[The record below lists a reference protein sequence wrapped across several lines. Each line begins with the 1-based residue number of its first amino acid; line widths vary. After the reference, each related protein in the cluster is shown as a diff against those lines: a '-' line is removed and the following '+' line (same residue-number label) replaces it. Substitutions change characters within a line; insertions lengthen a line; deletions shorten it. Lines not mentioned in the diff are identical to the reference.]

1 MPSNAFISSSD
12 EQDANEEINVI
23 EDKTDEEIV
32 M

>member
-1 MPSNAFISSSD
+1 MPSNTFISSSD

-23 EDKTDEEIV
+23 EDETDEEIV